1 MAKQE
6 HSRYQQGIVKRYYD
20 NHETIQSNKLGE
32 IVSELWL
39 AEDAKAQ
46 TKLWGK
52 AQVALM
58 RMGVDATRVG
68 QVVAKRDMEALA
80 KLVAQADAGT
90 APAPGNRN
98 PAPGT
103 PPGSN
108 PAPGTVRRDTPHKG
122 ATPLDGSDIK
132 AMGAR
137 SMAEQPGGNRTIAQM
152 RDEAATSAGTDS
164 LEADNLKRALKAF
177 RRKLKNYRRDD
188 ESKLGAKFVTNGRS
202 SGISAI
208 TPPKEYPMAVWNK
221 LVELGRLKKAGSG
234 TFELP

>member
-1 MAKQE
+1 MAKQDL
-6 HSRYQQGIVKRYYD
+6 SRYQQGVVKRYYD
-20 NHETIQSNKLGE
+20 NNDTIQSNKLGE

-39 AEDAKAQ
+39 AEDKKKQ
-46 TKLWGK
+46 TALWGK

-68 QVVAKRDMEALA
+68 NVVAKRDLEALA
-80 KLVAQADAGT
+80 KLVAQADAGK
-90 APAPGNRN
+90 APVAKE
-98 PAPGT
+98 
-103 PPGSN
+103 GS
-108 PAPGTVRRDTPHKG
+108 AHKG
-122 ATPLDGSDIK
+122 ATPGDGSEIK

-137 SMAEQPGGNRTIAQM
+137 SMAEQPGGGRTIAQM
-152 RDEAATSAGTDS
+152 RDEANAAAGTDS
-164 LEADNLKRALKAF
+164 LDEANLKRALKAF

-188 ESKLGAKFVTNGRS
+188 ESKLGAKYVTGGKS

-221 LVELGRLKKAGSG
+221 LVELGRLKSGGGG

>member
-1 MAKQE
+1 MAKQD

-20 NHETIQSNKLGE
+20 NNETIQSNKLGE

-58 RMGVDATRVG
+58 RMGVDATKVG

-80 KLVAQADAGT
+80 KLVSQADAGT
-90 APAPGNRN
+90 APGSN

-103 PPGSN
+103 
-108 PAPGTVRRDTPHKG
+108 APGTVRRDTPHKG

-137 SMAEQPGGNRTIAQM
+137 SMADQPGGNRTIAQM
-152 RDEAATSAGTDS
+152 RDEAAASAGYDS